1 MHYCIYKK
9 NAQTFIALSNVKIGE
24 DPHTYM
30 RVFFDYQT
38 FSIVKTKQAGIVR
51 VSSAFIEQER

>member
-1 MHYCIYKK
+1 M
-9 NAQTFIALSNVKIGE
+9 GE
-24 DPHTYM
+24 DPHIYM